1 MRASIATPDTS
12 RVVIAANIQKNS
24 RMCYAQMSSDA
35 SRWPMRGGI
44 DTPSQEVVTPFAL
57 GTMTPTGGR
66 DARDVLR
73 RSITET
79 RTSVLRARLHA
90 ARTVAHAGDDGRDSR
105 RSPIETSF
113 GHAFG
118 LELDHELVLLHLQP
132 STEVLV
138 AYADR
143 IEAALLAQGWQPV
156 EAPPLTTKER
166 S

>member
-1 MRASIATPDTS
+1 MLETSFADRSPRPTHPYYALAFTPLELW
-12 RVVIAANIQKNS
+12 R
-24 RMCYAQMSSDA
+24 
-35 SRWPMRGGI
+35 MRGTTDEIRGL
-44 DTPSQEVVTPFAL
+44 A
-57 GTMTPTGGR
+57 
-66 DARDVLR
+66 
-73 RSITET
+73 
-79 RTSVLRARLHA
+79 
-90 ARTVAHAGDDGRDSR
+90 
-105 RSPIETSF
+105 IETSF

-143 IEAALLAQGWQPV
+143 IEAALLAQGWQLV